1 MASAF
6 NYLDPILFIALP
18 YVALFV
24 FALMSIRHY
33 LYAPFTY
40 SSLSTQMLEND
51 RHFWSVVPFH
61 IGILVL
67 FFGHLAAFLT
77 PRTILAWNSHPVRLY
92 ILEGAA
98 LIFGLLTLI
107 GFVGIIARRITTPRV
122 RPVTTR
128 MDMAIYTLLLAEI
141 VIGVVMAI
149 LYPWGSSW
157 FAATLTP
164 YLWSLFRFQPD
175 LAYVT
180 GLPVLVKLHIALAF
194 VIFGLFPFTRLV
206 HALVVPNPYL
216 WRKPQVVRWYGRPR
230 GIA

>member
-1 MASAF
+1 M
-6 NYLDPILFIALP
+6 
-18 YVALFV
+18 
-24 FALMSIRHY
+24 
-33 LYAPFTY
+33 
-40 SSLSTQMLEND
+40 
-51 RHFWSVVPFH
+51 
-61 IGILVL
+61 
-67 FFGHLAAFLT
+67 
-77 PRTILAWNSHPVRLY
+77 
-92 ILEGAA
+92 
-98 LIFGLLTLI
+98 
-107 GFVGIIARRITTPRV
+107 
-122 RPVTTR
+122 TTR
-128 MDMAIYTLLLAEI
+128 MDMVIYTLLLAEI